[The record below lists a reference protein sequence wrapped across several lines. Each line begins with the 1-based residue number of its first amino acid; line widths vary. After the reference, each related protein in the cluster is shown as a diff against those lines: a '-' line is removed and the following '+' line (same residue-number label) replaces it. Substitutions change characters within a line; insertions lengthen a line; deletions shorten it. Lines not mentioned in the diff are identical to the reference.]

1 MVLDVLISVYN
12 GVTDKVGTVTYLS
25 NFLGSKRHIERIEAL
40 RAEKDEK
47 RRSAMKKS
55 LPAATVSGVFHPTRS
70 ADNLVQHSGFIS
82 IDIDGKDNPGVS
94 LDDMRT
100 ALLCR
105 PYVAYAAIS
114 VSGNGMFAIIPIA
127 RTDNEGHGA
136 HFDALKEEFA
146 QYGIKLDASCRD
158 TSRLRFLSYDPEA
171 YINENAEVYTRVIE
185 TKVYPYEME
194 RPALPAT
201 CILPDETKVRRCVDK
216 IIQYGIDITGGYED
230 WLRIGM
236 SLAELG
242 EQGRSYFHAVSS
254 QYADYKRH
262 EADEKFTQCLRRS
275 RSTNSGRGPIG
286 LATFFHICMDYG
298 ITYRKEQ
305 YE

>member
-55 LPAATVSGVFHPTRS
+55 LPAATVSGVFHPTRR
-70 ADNLVQHSGFIS
+70 ADNLVKHSGFIS
-82 IDIDGKDNPGVS
+82 IDIDGKENPGVS

-100 ALLCR
+100 ALICR

-171 YINENAEVYTRVIE
+171 YINENAEQFFGE
-185 TKVYPYEME
+185 AME
-194 RPALPAT
+194 DMDLLYRMCRGRMISAEKIGWFVEKSAKRGNVEATAMLLEYRATALSAEE
-201 CILPDETKVRRCVDK
+201 IAAARDELEHWDV
-216 IIQYGIDITGGYED
+216 E
-230 WLRIGM
+230 
-236 SLAELG
+236 
-242 EQGRSYFHAVSS
+242 
-254 QYADYKRH
+254 
-262 EADEKFTQCLRRS
+262 
-275 RSTNSGRGPIG
+275 
-286 LATFFHICMDYG
+286 
-298 ITYRKEQ
+298 
-305 YE
+305 

>member
-1 MVLDVLISVYN
+1 MICE
-12 GVTDKVGTVTYLS
+12 G
-25 NFLGSKRHIERIEAL
+25 ERVDDLQLCGL
-40 RAEKDEK
+40 RIIQKD
-47 RRSAMKKS
+47 
-55 LPAATVSGVFHPTRS
+55 
-70 ADNLVQHSGFIS
+70 SGFRFGM
-82 IDIDGKDNPGVS
+82 DAV
-94 LDDMRT
+94 
-100 ALLCR
+100 LLSDFAR
-105 PYVAYAAIS
+105 VEARDLVADFGTGTGILPLLLA
-114 VSGNGMFAIIPIA
+114 GRG
-127 RTDNEGHGA
+127 RGA

-201 CILPDETKVRRCVDK
+201 CILPDEIKVRRCVDK

-236 SLAELG
+236 SLDELG
-242 EQGRSYFHAVSS
+242 EQGRSYFHAASS